1 MKFKKIL
8 EGFRQFFS
16 GAFDL
21 RMKSVALLN
30 SEYENELE
38 EFFILCFSDI
48 LGIDMPTSYYAL
60 EFYPYLAEEVEK
72 WQIRSNNRKSVWED
86 KGSSMGFDP

>member
-1 MKFKKIL
+1 MKIKGIL
-8 EGFRQFFS
+8 EGVRQFFS

-60 EFYPYLAEEVEK
+60 EFYPFLAEEVER
-72 WQIRSNNRKSVWED
+72 WQIKSNHRKSVWED
-86 KGSSMGFDP
+86 KGASMGIDP